1 MAYQFSPIGMSV
13 GAGPVRFIAELG
25 YGCLG
30 VCNIGL
36 GICF

>member
-1 MAYQFSPIGMSV
+1 MSL
-13 GAGPVRFIAELG
+13 GATPVKYFHELG

-36 GICF
+36 VFCF